1 MTELKE
7 KTPNQKQQECIDNI
21 YGKYLVLA
29 GPGTG
34 KTFTVI
40 QRIKN
45 ILNNKID
52 PKKILCLTF
61 SDTAAKEMKERLN
74 KEIKNINDINIYT
87 YHSFCLNL
95 IEQYGHYFDLSD
107 NIKIIKDTTSRAL
120 LKECIDEFKPKYL
133 KNSKNDPYA
142 CIEDILRKINE
153 IKRNRLTKENFEFN
167 LKYNEDWYPKLNKL
181 KEKIEE
187 KHAKG
192 NYKTI
197 TDEKKVLELEE
208 NIQKTKELWELYE
221 FYQSKMDK
229 YHFIDFNDMISLVL
243 DKFET
248 SQIFL
253 EEVAKQYEFV
263 LVDEYQDTNKSQ
275 NEIVFHLSSNCENI
289 FVVGDDDQIVY
300 SFQGAKLDTIEKY
313 LTNFPDTK
321 VICLDE
327 NMRSTQNI
335 LDVSRELTKQDDKRL
350 EINPKFE
357 KYNIS
362 KNLISKN
369 ENIKTKEK
377 KVKFTKYQNI
387 LQEYNEIINKIE
399 EIINSPDCPK
409 DKNGNKNL
417 SEIAILTRSNKEL
430 ETFSQM
436 LKERNIPSELK
447 EGKSIFEIKSS
458 LVLFYYL
465 KALCNIDLY
474 SDKLYKLLLNKPFS
488 INPKDY
494 EIIFKQKTNHK
505 SIIDCIKEAKEEFI
519 EKEKIENFIKT
530 FEYLKEYKNSENLKN
545 IILETGAKTGI
556 FNYYLNCEINKT
568 ENIAGIKKFID
579 EALDYSEIY
588 NTATLEDFI
597 EYLDISIED
606 DIEIKTNKA
615 PMPLNAIQLSTYHS
629 AKGREY
635 DFVFM
640 PTLTDTKWEKNRNS
654 TKATIPL
661 NPDEYKNEDELKEEK
676 ISQSIKV
683 MYVGMTRARH
693 SLYLSYPIDKTPSD
707 FIVKL
712 QNLLEIKEMPT
723 LTIEEFW
730 QDIKKTIIK
739 RDYDYKK
746 DFNNF
751 ITSMLNNRAY
761 SATALNTYLNCPRQY
776 LYDKILELSAKDTNP
791 NALSY
796 GSAIHSA
803 LEYAINFAIKNK
815 KYPDKSD
822 FIDYFKNEL
831 KKLTMSSIE
840 QKEIHL
846 KRGEI
851 ALEQYFNQMITTP
864 IEWLYSVEKQFIF
877 ELDNVKFTGFVDR
890 IDCINNEFIIY
901 DYKTGK
907 AKSKNSI
914 APDKDYENY
923 YNQMAFYKF
932 ALEKTTNKKVKSTTF
947 IFPEEP
953 NKNVTLDFSDEEI
966 NKVIE
971 KYKNAIKDI
980 QEFNFEPI
988 ENENKCQYC
997 QYRDFCKLDII

>member
-21 YGKYLVLA
+21 HGKYLVLA

-45 ILNNKID
+45 IIKKGTN
-52 PKKILCLTF
+52 PQKILCLTF
-61 SDTAAKEMKERLN
+61 SDTAAKEMKERIN
-74 KEIKNINDINIYT
+74 KELKNINNINIYT

-95 IEQYGHYFDLSD
+95 IEQYEEYFSLSD
-107 NIKIIKDTTSRAL
+107 NFRIITEASSKAL
-120 LKECIDEFKPKYL
+120 LKEVIDEFKPKYF

-142 CIEDILRKINE
+142 CIEDILKKINC
-153 IKRNRLTKENFEFN
+153 IKQNRLTKEQFEYN
-167 LKYNEDWYPKLNKL
+167 LKYNKDWCPKLNKL
-181 KEKIEE
+181 KEKIKQKLE
-187 KHAKG
+187 KG
-192 NYKTI
+192 NTRTT
-197 TDEKKVLELEE
+197 TDEKNVLELEE
-208 NIQKTKELWELYE
+208 NILKMKELWELYE
-221 FYQSKMDK
+221 LYQAKMDK

-243 DKFET
+243 EKFE
-248 SQIFL
+248 SSPIFL
-253 EEVAKQYEFV
+253 EEVAKQFEFV
-263 LVDEYQDTNKSQ
+263 LIDEYQDTNKSQ
-275 NEIVFHLSSNCENI
+275 NEIVFNLSSNCENI

-300 SFQGAKLDTIEKY
+300 AFQGAKLDTIEKY
-313 LTNFPDTK
+313 LINFPDTK
-321 VICLDE
+321 VICLNE

-362 KNLISKN
+362 KDLISKN
-369 ENIKTKEK
+369 ENIKAKEK
-377 KVKFTKYQNI
+377 KVELTKYQNI

-399 EIINSPDCPK
+399 EIINSPNCPQDK
-409 DKNGNKNL
+409 DENKNL
-417 SEIAILTRSNKEL
+417 SEIAILARSNKEL

-458 LVLFYYL
+458 LVLYYYL

-494 EIIFKQKTNHK
+494 EIIFKLKSNHK
-505 SIIDCIKEAKEEFI
+505 SIIDCIKETKEEFI
-519 EKEKIENFIKT
+519 EKEKIDNFIKT
-530 FEYLKEYKNSENLKN
+530 FEYLKEYKNNENLKN
-545 IILETGAKTGI
+545 IILETGSKTGI
-556 FNYYLNCEINKT
+556 FDYYLNCEINKT
-568 ENIAGIKKFID
+568 ENIAGIKRLID
-579 EALDYSEIY
+579 EALDFCEIHK
-588 NTATLEDFI
+588 TTTLEDFI

-606 DIEIKTNKA
+606 DIKIKTNKA

-640 PTLTDTKWEKNRNS
+640 PTLTDTKWEKNRKTS
-654 TKATIPL
+654 KIKIPL
-661 NPDEYKNEDELKEEK
+661 SPDEYKNEDELKEEK
-676 ISQSIKV
+676 KSETIKI

-693 SLYLSYPIDKTPSD
+693 SLYLSYPIDKNPSC
-707 FIVKL
+707 FIDKFKD
-712 QNLLEIKEMPT
+712 LLEIKEMPT

-730 QDIKKTIIK
+730 QDIKKTIVK
-739 RDYDYKK
+739 KDYDYKK

-751 ITSMLNNRAY
+751 ITTMLNNRAY
-761 SATALNTYLNCPRQY
+761 SATALNTYLSCPRQY

-831 KKLTMSSIE
+831 KKLPLSSIE

-846 KRGEI
+846 QRGEI
-851 ALEQYFNQMITTP
+851 ALELYYNQMITTP
-864 IEWLYSVEKQFIF
+864 IEWLYSVEKQFNF
-877 ELDNVKFTGFVDR
+877 ELDNIKFTGFIDR
-890 IDCINNEFIIY
+890 IDCINDEFTIY

-907 AKSKNSI
+907 AKSKSSI

-953 NKNVTLDFSDEEI
+953 NKNATLDFSDEEI
-966 NKVIE
+966 NEVIK

-980 QEFNFEPI
+980 QEFNFEPT
-988 ENENKCQYC
+988 ENENKCQHC
-997 QYRDFCKLDII
+997 QYSDFCKMDII